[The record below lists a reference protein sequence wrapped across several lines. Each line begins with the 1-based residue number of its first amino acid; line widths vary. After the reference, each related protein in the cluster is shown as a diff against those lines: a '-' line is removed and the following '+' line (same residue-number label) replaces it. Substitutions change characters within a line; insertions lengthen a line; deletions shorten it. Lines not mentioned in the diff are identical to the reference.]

1 MRIDTKIVIT
11 IGILLT
17 YIVLIRP
24 LVKEQRYGYIKKI
37 ANLEK
42 EPFELISTDVVP
54 SDPEANNANIAYKT
68 ILLYLQKNP
77 SKSYKFIEDLQ
88 KRFFNPSCAVKS
100 PINFNELA
108 DARILVF

>member
-1 MRIDTKIVIT
+1 MKMYNIS
-11 IGILLT
+11 
-17 YIVLIRP
+17 IVLLIIVLFIILILQSIRG
-24 LVKEQRYGYIKKI
+24 Q
-37 ANLEK
+37 K
-42 EPFELISTDVVP
+42 EPFEMLSTDVMQ

-100 PINFNELA
+100 SINFNELA
-108 DARILVF
+108 NAQILIF